1 MVAVGLLSG
10 STGAASGDQERERQ
24 PSTSRPPG
32 RTYVSMIRYIVE
44 AVIHLDTHVVAWLYA
59 GALDRIPSPAR
70 RRIEQGAPMV
80 APMVELE
87 LQYLHEIGRTRAP
100 GREVVGDL
108 AMRIGLT
115 RATTALV
122 GVVERAA
129 SLAWTRDPFDRLIVA
144 TAIADG
150 CGLITR
156 DEVIRANFAG
166 GWWEG

>member
-1 MVAVGLLSG
+1 MAVGLLSG

-87 LQYLHEIGRTRAP
+87 LQYLHELGRTRAT
-100 GREVVGDL
+100 GWEVVGDL
-108 AMRIGLT
+108 ERRDVRTLDVDALIGQ
-115 RATTALV
+115 
-122 GVVERAA
+122 
-129 SLAWTRDPFDRLIVA
+129 
-144 TAIADG
+144 
-150 CGLITR
+150 
-156 DEVIRANFAG
+156 
-166 GWWEG
+166 